1 MIIFARN
8 DELNQVLQG
17 LRPSY
22 PEIDFN
28 SACEESGMCAFT
40 INGVMVVI
48 LLSDILENDRY
59 IDAWNRDDDDEEET
73 KEDE

>member
-8 DELNQVLQG
+8 EELNAVLQG

-28 SACEESGMCAFT
+28 SACEESGTCAFT
-40 INGVMVVI
+40 INGIMVVI
-48 LLSDILENDRY
+48 LLSDISDN
-59 IDAWNRDDDDEEET
+59 NDEEEI
-73 KEDE
+73 EENG

>member
-1 MIIFARN
+1 MSIFARN
-8 DELNQVLQG
+8 EELNQVLQG

-40 INGVMVVI
+40 INGIMVVV
-48 LLSDILENDRY
+48 LLSNIS
-59 IDAWNRDDDDEEET
+59 DEEET
-73 KEDE
+73 EENG